1 MPISYEAR
9 RNIIQTLIA
18 ENISWSGR
26 LDDVAF
32 LSRIY
37 DLDNMPSI
45 DHRFPSARGD
55 IWQHTV
61 NNPGD
66 WPDDWVFTDDRFDLY
81 NCPDD
86 KFLRFLCEM
95 IHPVVR
101 PDRYEALKLL
111 ELFNFEL
118 RPEGYEIVEKQSKF
132 GNIRYEPTG
141 ILPHTIDAL
150 NQLKDLADKISSK
163 HLQTEIARMLSSVDD
178 DPELAIGTAKEFVEA
193 ISKTIL
199 TEKGVQLTG
208 HEDLP
213 KLVRL
218 AMNEA
223 KPMSGIDV
231 DSETQGVVKK
241 TLGSLSTLVQCV
253 AELRNLH
260 GTGHGREASKKRI
273 DPRFASLAANSA
285 ATLALF
291 LYQSYEKSKS

>member
-1 MPISYEAR
+1 MPISHEAR
-9 RNIIQTLIA
+9 RNIIQTLIV

-37 DLDNMPSI
+37 DLDNMPSK
-45 DHRFPSARGD
+45 DRRFSNARGD

-66 WPDDWVFTDDRFDLY
+66 LSDDWVFADDRFDLY

-86 KFLRFLCEM
+86 RFLRFLCEM

-101 PDRYEALKLL
+101 PDRDEALKLL
-111 ELFNFEL
+111 DLFNSEL
-118 RPEGYEIVEKQSKF
+118 RLEGYEIIERRSKF
-132 GNIRYEPTG
+132 GNVRYEPTG

-150 NQLKDLADKISSK
+150 NQLKDLADKISSE
-163 HLQTEIARMLSSVDD
+163 HLQNEIARMLSSVDD
-178 DPELAIGTAKEFVEA
+178 DPELAIGTAKEFVET

-199 TEKGVQLTG
+199 IEKGIQLSG
-208 HEDLP
+208 SEDLP

-223 KPMSGIDV
+223 KPIGGIDV
-231 DSETQGVVKK
+231 DNETRVVVRK

-273 DPRFASLAANSA
+273 DTRFASLAVNSA